1 MGVVLKRLNA
11 KLRVLF
17 SIDFIPKD
25 FRRFSVVHTGF
36 IISTLFS
43 GTFIQI
49 FLTRLADNIHVVMTF
64 TMITYSTSGVMMLL
78 AAVFLRY
85 RSPDFIMKIGFGF
98 YLLLFTLLIIL
109 KEDSVKVMPL
119 MGLLQGSGSA
129 FYWIN
134 YFYLYT
140 EYTTN
145 NNRDV
150 SGSFIALLT
159 SLSQITVPLLSGFI
173 ISRFVGFG
181 GYIVVFSLAF
191 LAMLFAATFS
201 ATLATVEPAFA
212 KFSRPKHI
220 KAAKLIL
227 KDKRYLRGFLAEG
240 SKGVRDGVFQFF
252 LNIILFK
259 LVRDELLVGFN
270 TFLSAFVGLVG
281 IWLMS
286 RILKPEIRI
295 KAMSVAVVVLLFFGL
310 VFVFKMH
317 AVTVILLN
325 VVNAGAYP
333 YFSYSETNIFLYLLQ
348 KMPYTAECQPEMFG
362 FRELFLGLG
371 RCTGIGLL
379 VLLPRDNWQ
388 LYGIAMVGLTVF
400 QIVTVLLCKSCVKD
414 IEELSGGEGS

>member
-1 MGVVLKRLNA
+1 MGVILKRLNA
-11 KLRVLF
+11 HLRVLF

-43 GTFIQI
+43 GTFIHI
-49 FLTRLADNIHVVMTF
+49 FLTRLADDIHVVMTF
-64 TMITYSTSGVMMLL
+64 TMIVYATSGVMMLV
-78 AAVFLRY
+78 AAVFLRL
-85 RSPDFIMKIGFGF
+85 RPPDFLMKIGFGF
-98 YLLLFTLLIIL
+98 YLVLFALLIAL
-109 KEDSVKVMPL
+109 RENSVKVMPL
-119 MGLLQGSGSA
+119 MAVLQGSGSA
-129 FYWIN
+129 FYWIC

-191 LAMLFAATFS
+191 VAMLFAASFS
-201 ATLATVEPAFA
+201 TTLATVEPAFVM
-212 KFSRPKHI
+212 FSRPKHVR
-220 KAAKLIL
+220 ALKLIL

-252 LNIILFK
+252 LNVILFK
-259 LVRDELLVGFN
+259 LVRNELLVGFN

-286 RILKPEIRI
+286 KILRPEIRI
-295 KAMSVAVVVLLFFGL
+295 KAMTIAVAILLFFGL
-310 VFVFKMH
+310 VFVFEMN

-325 VVNAGAYP
+325 VANAGVYP
-333 YFSYSETNIFLYLLQ
+333 YFSYSEINIFLYLLQ

-371 RCTGIGLL
+371 RCAGIGLL
-379 VLLPRDNWQ
+379 VLLPRDNWRV
-388 LYGIAMVGLTVF
+388 YGIAMVGLTVF
-400 QIVTVLLCKSCVKD
+400 QIVTVLLCKRCVKD